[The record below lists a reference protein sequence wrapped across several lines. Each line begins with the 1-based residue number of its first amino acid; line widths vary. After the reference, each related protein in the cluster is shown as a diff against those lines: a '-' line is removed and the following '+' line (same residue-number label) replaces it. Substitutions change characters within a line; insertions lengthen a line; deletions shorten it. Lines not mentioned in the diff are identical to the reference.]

1 MYKRQD
7 LKKLLLEA
15 RDLSSKIVPYVSA
28 INLIAN
34 DFSGTAE
41 LAFDHDYGIW
51 GEDDTT
57 VRMPVGGVLSTIAE
71 NAATIMPVGK
81 NISSVVK
88 VADNLDSIIG
98 DVYKRQVLNVFG
110 TNLAKSDVPGASEA
124 ARWIFGRN
132 PYNDRLVSVP
142 IMTLVEGAAKAP
154 GQIFRASEGEGSARA
169 ATRSFLDLVAVATG
183 LPAGSLK
190 KPVGY
195 AAGVASGE
203 ICLLYTSL

>member
-1 MYKRQD
+1 MARQTKRYGRFAAD
-7 LKKLLLEA
+7 AVLVVVIPA
-15 RDLSSKIVPYVSA
+15 ILSEIMAGV
-28 INLIAN
+28 
-34 DFSGTAE
+34 FSG
-41 LAFDHDYGIW
+41 FDTG
-51 GEDDTT
+51 DDDDWDAVDSLNLMTSA
-57 VRMPVGGVLSTIAE
+57 VGR
-71 NAATIMPVGK
+71 
-81 NISSVVK
+81 NI
-88 VADNLDSIIG
+88 VAMIPMGGN
-98 DVYKRQVLNVFG
+98 VLNVFG

-169 ATRSFLDLVAVATG
+169 ATRGFLDLVAVATG

-203 ICLLYTSL
+203 IEPEGPLDVIRGVISGKDASK